1 VQLAGYARVT
11 SSDFRGDPSRPES
24 WLDRRGDLLR
34 EMPGRRVFRADIS
47 GQPVVIKEFT
57 PLRLRHWLRSY
68 AATEADNALALR
80 ARGVAVVEPLAVAR
94 LRDGRQLV
102 VLREEEGAL
111 SLHHLVLGGALRGR
125 ARHDLARRVGELF
138 ALLQNAGVRNRDPH
152 AGNVL
157 VRPDGSVL
165 FADAGGLEPGDY
177 LAPAERADALAAFSI
192 FFETHGNAV
201 DRLLFWGA
209 YGRAATCTPEELE
222 ELRRRVLARMPAAFK
237 RLVRTRSRRRRRL
250 ARHVEA
256 GSFEG
261 RAFGDIDKA
270 LLDEAARF
278 AARLE
283 EGPRV
288 LKKSPTAWT
297 FAVGDD
303 FVAKAFL
310 PKKATRPL
318 KDLLCGTRAERA
330 MVAEEAL
337 FHRGFRG
344 PAVVAAL
351 RDRDMPGRSLLV
363 MRREKEALPLEE
375 ALAGLAPGE
384 AREMSRR
391 LGRALRRMH
400 DRGLRH
406 RDMKKDNLLVT
417 PDGRDF
423 VFLDL
428 DGVRESGRALAWDL
442 RAKDLATLAGSLL
455 DFRRVPMGLRLR
467 ALDAYLSGETP
478 PGFEPGGFVRLVMRL
493 ASEARARRTAA
504 GLSAEA
510 RPRAEA
516 ETPS

>member
-1 VQLAGYARVT
+1 MQLAGYARVT

-24 WLDRRGDLLR
+24 WLDRRGDILR

-57 PLRLRHWLRSY
+57 PKGLRHWFRSY
-68 AATEADNALALR
+68 AATEAENALALR

-138 ALLQNAGVRNRDPH
+138 AHLQNAGVRNRDPH

-165 FADAGGLEPGDY
+165 FADALGLEPGDY
-177 LAPAERADALAAFSI
+177 LSPAERADALAAFAL

-209 YGRAATCTPEELE
+209 YGRAAACTPEELE
-222 ELRRRVLARMPAAFK
+222 DLRRRVIARIPAAFR

-250 ARHVEA
+250 ALRAVA

-261 RAFGDIDKA
+261 RAFGDIDQA
-270 LLDEAARF
+270 LLEDAARF

-297 FAVGDD
+297 FAVGED
-303 FVAKAFL
+303 FVAKAYL

-318 KDLLCGTRAERA
+318 KDLLCGTRAERS

-337 FHRGFRG
+337 FHRGLRG
-344 PAVVAAL
+344 AAVVAAL

-363 MRREKEALPLEE
+363 MRREKEALPIEE
-375 ALAGLAPGE
+375 ALAGLPPAA
-384 AREMSRR
+384 ARGTARQ
-391 LGRALRRMH
+391 LGRTLRRMH

-406 RDMKKDNLLVT
+406 RDLKKDNLLVA
-417 PDGRDF
+417 PGGGDF

-428 DGVRESGRALAWDL
+428 DGVRETGRAVDWEL
-442 RAKDLATLAGSLL
+442 RARDLATLAGSLL
-455 DFRRVPMGLRLR
+455 DFRRVPTGLRLR
-467 ALDAYLSGETP
+467 ALDAYLGDETP
-478 PGFEPGGFVRLVMRL
+478 PGYGPGAFVRLVLRL
-493 ASEARARRTAA
+493 ASEARARRAA
-504 GLSAEA
+504 RYAGADPA
-510 RPRAEA
+510 PAPGP
-516 ETPS
+516 PS

>member
-1 VQLAGYARVT
+1 MQLAGYARVT
-11 SSDFRGDPSRPES
+11 SSDFRGDPGRPES
-24 WLDRRGDLLR
+24 WLDRRGDVLR

-57 PLRLRHWLRSY
+57 PRRLRHWLRSY
-68 AATEADNALALR
+68 AADEAENALALR
-80 ARGVAVVEPLAVAR
+80 ARGVAVVEPLAIAR
-94 LRDGRQLV
+94 LRDGRQIV

-125 ARHDLARRVGELF
+125 ARHDLARKVGELF
-138 ALLQNAGVRNRDPH
+138 ARLQNAGVRNRDPH

-177 LAPAERADALAAFSI
+177 LAPAERADALAGFSL

-222 ELRRRVLARMPAAFK
+222 ELRARVIARMPAAFR

-250 ARHVEA
+250 APRVEA
-256 GSFEG
+256 LSFEG
-261 RAFGDIDKA
+261 RAFGEIPQA
-270 LLDEAARF
+270 LLDDAARF
-278 AARLE
+278 ATHLAD
-283 EGPRV
+283 GPQV

-297 FAVGDD
+297 FLVGED
-303 FVAKAFL
+303 FVAKVFL

-344 PAVVAAL
+344 PRVVAAL

-363 MRREKEALPLEE
+363 MRREKHAVPVEE
-375 ALAGLAPGE
+375 MVAALAPRAAHE
-384 AREMSRR
+384 AAGH
-391 LGRALRRMH
+391 LGRTLRRMH

-406 RDMKKDNLLVT
+406 RDLKKDNVLAT

-428 DGVRESGRALAWDL
+428 DGVREKGRALAWDL
-442 RAKDLATLAGSLL
+442 RARDLATLGGSLL
-455 DFRRVPMGLRLR
+455 DFRRVPLGLRLR
-467 ALDAYLSGETP
+467 ALDAYLGGDTP
-478 PGFEPGGFVRLVMRL
+478 PGFEPGGFTRLVLRL
-493 ASEARARRTAA
+493 AGEALARRGARVRGCRA
-504 GLSAEA
+504 GPAPEA
-510 RPRAEA
+510 P
-516 ETPS
+516 P